1 MHSHFK
7 HPIFLLLLSL
17 LLTNCATK
25 PKGVFSAEKLSPA
38 PDYSDLDN
46 WAAHPMKKDSA
57 DLLPIPD
64 LKNVQDTS
72 GVDVFFL
79 HPTTYTRR
87 PGNTLWNGPIEDGK
101 LRTKTEKYPIRY
113 QATALNGAGR
123 IYAPF
128 YRQAHIQSY
137 FTKKRKESARQ
148 AFEVAYKDVENA
160 FLYYLE
166 HEKNGR
172 PFIIASHSQGTQHA
186 GRLIRRLIDGKDVQ
200 ERMVAAYLIG
210 MPVREDAFRNIQ
222 PCRSEIQTNCFCSW
236 RTWRRGRLPNP
247 KRDTVSHVLVTN
259 PLTWQTTGNAP
270 REMNR
275 GTLLRDFHKI
285 YDPGL
290 VDAEVQDRVL
300 WVNRP
305 KFPWSFL
312 ILRPN
317 YHIADYNFFWMNIR
331 ENAKKRVR
339 AYLNR
344 ERS

>member
-1 MHSHFK
+1 MYSHFK
-7 HPIFLLLLSL
+7 SPFFLLFFIPMLAG
-17 LLTNCATK
+17 CATK
-25 PKGVFSAEKLSPA
+25 PKGLFSTEKLPPA
-38 PDYSDLDN
+38 PDYGDLQN
-46 WAAHPMKKDSA
+46 WAAHPMKTDSA
-57 DLLPIPD
+57 DLLPIPELD
-64 LKNVQDTS
+64 NVQDTS

-87 PGNTLWNGPIEDGK
+87 PGNTLWNGPIEEDK

-128 YRQAHIQSY
+128 YRQAHIESY
-137 FTKKRKESARQ
+137 FTKNRKESAKQ
-148 AFEVAYKDVENA
+148 AFGIAYSDVERA
-160 FLYYLE
+160 FLYFLE
-166 HEKNGR
+166 NENEGR

-186 GRLIRRLIDGKDVQ
+186 ERLIMRLIDGKALQ
-200 ERMVAAYLIG
+200 KKMIAAYLIG
-210 MPVREDAFRNIQ
+210 MPVTEDAFKEIR

-236 RTWRRGRLPNP
+236 RTWKRGSLPIA
-247 KRDTVSHVLVTN
+247 KRDTVSNVLVTN
-259 PLTWQTTGNAP
+259 PLTWKTTGYAP
-270 REMNR
+270 REMNK

-285 YDPGL
+285 YKPGL

-305 KFPWSFL
+305 RFPWSFL

-317 YHIADYNFFWMNIR
+317 YHIADYNLFWMNIR
-331 ENAKKRVR
+331 ENARMRVQ